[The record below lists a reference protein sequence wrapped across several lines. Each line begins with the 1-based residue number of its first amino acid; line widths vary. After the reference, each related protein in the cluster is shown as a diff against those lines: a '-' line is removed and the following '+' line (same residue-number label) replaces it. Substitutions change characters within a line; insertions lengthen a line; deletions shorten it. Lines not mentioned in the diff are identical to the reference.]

1 MVYNVRI
8 HKAAMVLLAGAF
20 MFAASSSQAS
30 SISITAQLP
39 KGHCVKNIFGT
50 KADDVLDGSDSKC
63 DETIFG
69 YKGNDIL
76 IGGRGKNILIGGPGQ
91 DTLTGGS
98 KNFGTTFVFR
108 RGSSDPEAPDAITD
122 FADSGPF
129 ADYVVPAKSCED
141 TCTFI
146 GTESFSGTAGE
157 VRYEVIEKDE
167 QTITDLSVD
176 RNGDGAADFVADL
189 LGSHSLTTA
198 NVLFR

>member
-30 SISITAQLP
+30 SI
-39 KGHCVKNIFGT
+39 
-50 KADDVLDGSDSKC
+50 
-63 DETIFG
+63 
-69 YKGNDIL
+69 
-76 IGGRGKNILIGGPGQ
+76 
-91 DTLTGGS
+91 
-98 KNFGTTFVFR
+98 FR

-129 ADYVVPAKSCED
+129 GDYVVLAKICED